1 MSKLRNSSSDQPG
14 PGEPPP
20 GRLVSAE
27 LEADVG
33 EPVQQLAGLG
43 QAEGGHGGGEEGA
56 RGHYVAWVG
65 AGRQY
70 FTISS

>member
-20 GRLVSAE
+20 RLVSAE

-33 EPVQQLAGLG
+33 DAVQQLAGLG
-43 QAEGGHGGGEEGA
+43 QAEGGHGGGGEGA
-56 RGHYVAWVG
+56 RGHYVAWVDG
-65 AGRQY
+65 GRQY